1 MSWDRPRRRDGRVVA
16 ALHPRTLADKVWD
29 DHLAQPPAE
38 AGTGTPD
45 QLVVD
50 RILLHEHQVG
60 LIGRSN
66 HDGTRIADP
75 RRIVACADQQ
85 GPTTPS
91 GDEPR
96 SGAQL
101 VASVERLERT
111 SASLGL
117 PVFGPGDPRAGVVN
131 VVAAEQGM
139 VLPGDLIVGAD
150 AHVATN
156 GAFGAL
162 ALVISDAEVVEVVRT
177 GQVSRV
183 RPSTVRA
190 SVAGKL
196 TAGASA
202 KDVALWL
209 LGRLGPGMADGKVLE
224 LVGPVV
230 TDLGVEGRMT
240 LTNVAV
246 ESGADA
252 VVIAPDLA
260 VERYLSGRP
269 FSPKGAAWAGAV
281 AGWRGLGGDPGADY
295 DADVVAFGGLISPQ
309 VTWGTHADQVVALDG
324 VVPSP
329 DASDPG
335 RRARHEQALA
345 HHGLVPGEPV
355 SAIEI
360 DQVFIGSCANARL
373 DDLRA
378 AAEVVRGGRVQVPSW
393 VVPGSWPV
401 RHQAEAE
408 GLHRVFLD
416 AGFEWREPGCSLC
429 IGANGDAVRPG
440 SRLASTAN
448 RPVRGL
454 VGPSARV
461 HLLSPASAAA
471 SALVGRLAAHST
483 TR

>member
-1 MSWDRPRRRDGRVVA
+1 VA
-16 ALHPRTLADKVWD
+16 A
-29 DHLAQPPAE
+29 
-38 AGTGTPD
+38 
-45 QLVVD
+45 
-50 RILLHEHQVG
+50 
-60 LIGRSN
+60 
-66 HDGTRIADP
+66 
-75 RRIVACADQQ
+75 
-85 GPTTPS
+85 
-91 GDEPR
+91 
-96 SGAQL
+96 
-101 VASVERLERT
+101 VERLERT

-117 PVFGPGDPRAGVVN
+117 PVFGPGDPRTGLVN

-139 VLPGDLIVGAD
+139 VLPGDLLVGAD

-162 ALVISDAEVVEVVRT
+162 ALVISDDEVVDVVRT
-177 GQVSRV
+177 GEVWRV
-183 RPSTVRA
+183 RPATVRTA
-190 SVAGKL
+190 VAGKL

-230 TDLGVEGRMT
+230 AGLGVEGRMT

-246 ESGADA
+246 ESGAVA
-252 VVIAPDLA
+252 VVIAPDVA
-260 VERYLSGRP
+260 VERYLAGRP
-269 FSPKGAAWAGAV
+269 FAPRGAAWTRAV
-281 AGWRGLGGDPGADY
+281 AGWRHLASDQGAGY

-324 VVPSP
+324 VVPFP
-329 DASDPG
+329 ELSDRLG
-335 RRARHEQALA
+335 RARHEQALV
-345 HHGLVPGEPV
+345 HQDLSPGAPV
-355 SAIEI
+355 SEIEI
-360 DQVFIGSCANARL
+360 DQVFVGSCANARL

-378 AAEVVRGGRVQVPSW
+378 AADVVRGGRVQVPSW

-401 RHQAEAE
+401 RRQAEAE
-408 GLHRVFLD
+408 GLHRVFID

-429 IGANGDAVRPG
+429 LGANGDAVRPG

-454 VGPSARV
+454 VGPSAKV

-471 SALVGRLAAHST
+471 SALSGRLTAHRRTS
-483 TR
+483 